1 MTTISFLYLDKVL
14 SLKVTFDEYYE
25 SLVDHCHMKM
35 SCMCKVKETK
45 HTFVD
50 QDTFR
55 LVKPEITIKVRG
67 QRSFLQKMPC
77 LYKVVETKHT
87 YVDQDSSRL
96 VKPEIT
102 IKVRLRGQTNP
113 ILSDHQILT

>member
-1 MTTISFLYLDKVL
+1 MTTISFLYLVKEL

-25 SLVDHCHMKM
+25 SLVDQCHMKM
-35 SCMCKVKETK
+35 SCMCKVMETK
-45 HTFVD
+45 HTYVD

-67 QRSFLQKMPC
+67 QRSFLQKMSC
-77 LYKVVETKHT
+77 MCKVMKTKHT
-87 YVDQDSSRL
+87 YVDQDTFRL

-113 ILSDHQILT
+113 L